1 MSYGVFR
8 LEVIRIGFTPD
19 FCAPKFRDG
28 RPILETAQGLIEGKI
43 LPSDLPIMGVVW
55 HRNRFF
61 SVDNRRL
68 VALRLAD
75 IASRDRGIRD
85 SSFPLP
91 LAVDVRLIDEQR
103 QTEGITR
110 CILTA
115 KYLWLVSKT
124 IYYLDPIMS
133 PSKSYRA

>member
-1 MSYGVFR
+1 
-8 LEVIRIGFTPD
+8 
-19 FCAPKFRDG
+19 
-28 RPILETAQGLIEGKI
+28 
-43 LPSDLPIMGVVW
+43 MGVVL
-55 HRNRFF
+55 HHNQFF

-75 IASRDRGIRD
+75 IASRDKGIRD

-91 LAVDVRLIDEQR
+91 FAVDVRLIDEQR

-110 CILTA
+110 SILTA
-115 KYLWLVSKT
+115 KYLWLVSKS
-124 IYYLDPIMS
+124 IYYLDRIMS

>member
-8 LEVIRIGFTPD
+8 LEVIRIGFTQD

-61 SVDNRRL
+61 SVDNTRL

-75 IASRDRGIRD
+75 IASRVGAFETHPFHR
-85 SSFPLP
+85 PWQL
-91 LAVDVRLIDEQR
+91 
-103 QTEGITR
+103 
-110 CILTA
+110 
-115 KYLWLVSKT
+115 
-124 IYYLDPIMS
+124 M
-133 PSKSYRA
+133 

>member
-8 LEVIRIGFTPD
+8 LEVIRIGFTQD

-28 RPILETAQGLIEGKI
+28 RPILETAQDLIEGRV

-55 HRNRFF
+55 HRNRIFF
-61 SVDNRRL
+61 VDNRRL
-68 VALRLAD
+68 VALCLAD

-103 QTEGITR
+103 ETEENHTM
-110 CILTA
+110 
-115 KYLWLVSKT
+115 YSH
-124 IYYLDPIMS
+124 S
-133 PSKSYRA
+133 